1 MGMRAR
7 RVDDNQAAIVAAL
20 RKAGA
25 VVWITSQLGN
35 GGPDLVVARGTNVAL
50 IEIKDPSKP
59 RLDRQLTPKE
69 QEFHAR
75 WPGRI
80 GVAETFEQA
89 WALLADPEQFVM
101 FEATA

>member
-1 MGMRAR
+1 MRAR

-35 GGPDLVVARGTNVAL
+35 GGPDLVVARGSVVAL
-50 IEIKDPSKP
+50 VEIKDPAKP
-59 RLDRQLTPKE
+59 PSARQLTPME
-69 QEFHAR
+69 RDFHDR

-89 WALLADPEQFVM
+89 WALL
-101 FEATA
+101 TA